1 MKMSKLTDPTPNPLR
16 RQGKR
21 MTRAEKIEDT
31 RRTLISSTARLV
43 GKVGYAEANIA
54 RIAEAANIAQGTIY
68 NYFSTRQEIFDI
80 LLPTY
85 AEEMLDFMR
94 SEVDPNSV
102 GLDREVERLRAFLEF
117 VRKNPWFVRLVS
129 ESQTLAPVAFKAYF
143 ALVTEG
149 YVRALKRSVSRNE
162 IVGYEPKEIK
172 AIAIALLAVRSYYA
186 EQYVIQADRS
196 KPVPKSVFDAYRK
209 LVHRALFSH
218 ATK

>member
-1 MKMSKLTDPTPNPLR
+1 MSDPAGPTPNPLR

-21 MTRAEKIEDT
+21 MTRAEKIVDT
-31 RRTLISSTARLV
+31 RRTIISSTARLV

-54 RIAEAANIAQGTIY
+54 RIAEAANVAQGTLY

-94 SEVDPNSV
+94 SEIDPNSV
-102 GLDREVERLRAFLEF
+102 GLDREVERMRVFLEF
-117 VRKNPWFVRLVS
+117 VRKNPWFARLVN
-129 ESQTLAPVAFKAYF
+129 ESQALAPVAFKAYF

-149 YVRALKRSVSRNE
+149 YVRALKRSVSRRE

-186 EQYVIQADRS
+186 EQYVIQADRT
-196 KPVPKSVFDAYRK
+196 KPVPKWVFDAYRK
-209 LVHRALFSH
+209 LVQRALFIN
-218 ATK
+218 TIK